1 MEILQQIINAILS
14 HVLRIMVTHSYN
26 NGTLALLNI
35 STTDIQ
41 PLIAGASVTMS
52 PVNMAISG
60 FSDFSIVR
68 IVLSVSA
75 HFGEP
80 DVQCKSVN

>member
-1 MEILQQIINAILS
+1 MCSASWLPI
-14 HVLRIMVTHSYN
+14 VTT